1 MNNKSFCCDG
11 GDFQLAES
19 LAPQSVTDTAP
30 ALYFYHPDHLGSTA
44 MVTNLGGH
52 ITQNVVYIPY
62 GEVFVEE
69 RNGNWASPYLFNAK
83 ELDEE
88 TGLYYYGARYLDP
101 AGAVWLSV
109 DPLQGKYPGMSPY
122 NYCVGNPV
130 KLVDP
135 DGMEKKN
142 CFYIPE
148 VKSVKYY
155 ANRLYGESEREHDVK
170 LHNSGISLSANAECY
185 VDNKAILH
193 FFGHGDPKNVQIE
206 NGDLLDATDFILYLD
221 KNSSLFRENKKN
233 KKTTLIIMH
242 ACRTGQGEDCIAQE
256 LSTFD
261 DLIVI
266 APSDVLHMSK
276 SQGKVKEEVFEEGT
290 INTRGFWN
298 VFYKGKKV
306 DSLNGLDER
315 WFEFGIGEAMDF
327 QTRFKDINVEELKI
341 EYEKKINNN

>member
-1 MNNKSFCCDG
+1 M
-11 GDFQLAES
+11 
-19 LAPQSVTDTAP
+19 
-30 ALYFYHPDHLGSTA
+30 
-44 MVTNLGGH
+44 
-52 ITQNVVYIPY
+52 
-62 GEVFVEE
+62 EE
-69 RNGNWASPYLFNAK
+69 RNGSWASPYLFNAK

-88 TGLYYYGARYLDP
+88 TGLYYYGVRYLDP
-101 AGAVWLSV
+101 TGAVWLSV
-109 DPLQGKYPGMSPY
+109 DPLQEKYPGMSPY
-122 NYCVGNPV
+122 NYCAGNPV

-155 ANRLYGESEREHDVK
+155 ANRLYGDREREHDIK
-170 LHNSGISLSANAECY
+170 LHNSGIRLSAKAECY

-266 APSDVLHMSK
+266 APSDVLHISK

-306 DSLNGLDER
+306 DSFNGLDER